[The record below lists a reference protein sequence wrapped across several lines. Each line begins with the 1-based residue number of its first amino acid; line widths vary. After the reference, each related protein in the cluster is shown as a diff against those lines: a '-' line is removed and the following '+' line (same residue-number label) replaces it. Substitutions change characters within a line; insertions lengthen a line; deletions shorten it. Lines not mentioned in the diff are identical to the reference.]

1 MEALTCGTRRMQ
13 KSFTD
18 RLKIKN
24 KELSEMTDKKTLTVA
39 EAIAVL
45 GISRTLA
52 YRLIKDGK
60 LPVIRLGKRV
70 LIPVSA
76 LEKILTAETV

>member
-1 MEALTCGTRRMQ
+1 MM
-13 KSFTD
+13 
-18 RLKIKN
+18 
-24 KELSEMTDKKTLTVA
+24 DKKTATVA
-39 EAIAVL
+39 EAMAML

-60 LPVIRLGKRV
+60 LPVIRLGKRI

-76 LEKILTAETV
+76 LEKILSTENA

>member
-1 MEALTCGTRRMQ
+1 
-13 KSFTD
+13 
-18 RLKIKN
+18 
-24 KELSEMTDKKTLTVA
+24 MTDKKTLTVA
-39 EAIAVL
+39 EAMAVL

-76 LEKILTAETV
+76 LEKILTAENV

>member
-1 MEALTCGTRRMQ
+1 MQ

-24 KELSEMTDKKTLTVA
+24 KELNEMTDKKTLTVA
-39 EAIAVL
+39 EAMAVL

-76 LEKILTAETV
+76 LEKILTAENV

>member
-1 MEALTCGTRRMQ
+1 MQ

-18 RLKIKN
+18 RLKLKN
-24 KELSEMTDKKTLTVA
+24 KELNEMTDKKTLTVA
-39 EAIAVL
+39 EAMAVL

>member
-1 MEALTCGTRRMQ
+1 MQ

>member
-1 MEALTCGTRRMQ
+1 MQ

-18 RLKIKN
+18 RLKLKN
-24 KELSEMTDKKTLTVA
+24 KELNEMTDKKTLTVA
-39 EAIAVL
+39 EAMAVL

-76 LEKILTAETV
+76 LEKILTAENV

>member
-1 MEALTCGTRRMQ
+1 MQ

-24 KELSEMTDKKTLTVA
+24 KELNEMTDKKTLTGA
-39 EAIAVL
+39 EAMAVL

-76 LEKILTAETV
+76 LEKILTAENV

>member
-1 MEALTCGTRRMQ
+1 MQ

-39 EAIAVL
+39 EAMAVL

>member
-1 MEALTCGTRRMQ
+1 MQ

-24 KELSEMTDKKTLTVA
+24 KELNEMTDKKTLTVA
-39 EAIAVL
+39 EAMAVL